1 MMYGAG
7 RAGPAREV
15 GIDTPAMMN
24 ADRRPDADELLARVQ
39 EEERRAKRGKLTIFF
54 GAAPGVGKTYAMLEC
69 ARSERDLRRDV
80 VVGLV
85 ESHGRYETAA
95 LMIGLELLPRRK
107 LEYRGMKLEELDLDA
122 VLARRPGLVL
132 VDELAHT
139 NAPGSR
145 HLKRWQDVEELL
157 DAGIDVYTT
166 LNVQHIESLNDVIAR
181 ITGVTVSETVPDR
194 VVEAADEIRLV
205 DLTPEEL
212 LDRLAEG
219 KVYVPEQAR
228 RALSNFFRKGN
239 LIALRELAL
248 RQTAERVDEQ
258 LRSEKRAEGVE
269 RAWPVGERI
278 LVCVGS
284 SADDARILRAARRMA
299 TSLRAEWIAVYV
311 ETPASVRMPEAE
323 RDRVAENLRLAER
336 LGAETVRLSGES
348 AAEEAVYFARS
359 RNVTKIIV
367 GKPCDRR
374 WRHVFRPSFLEE
386 VVRRTPDIDVHV
398 ITGQGREVAQ
408 ESARAP
414 ATEARPKWPGS
425 VAAAV
430 AAVCSTALAWLLFG
444 RDQLP
449 DVIMVYLFGVVL
461 VALRFGYRAS
471 TVAALLCVLA
481 LDFFFIPPYSAF
493 SVSDVRHLVTFAV
506 MFGVASVIGR
516 LSQRIRDQAD
526 AVRRRE
532 VRTARLYAMSRELAR
547 ALSIDDVLRI
557 ATRHVGEAFGGDVC
571 VLLPDSSGRL
581 AVSTHGPGT
590 FVLDRNDSGV
600 PEWVWDYGK
609 PAGLGTETLPAASA
623 RFLLLRGARANVG
636 VFGFKPKEG
645 RRWVD
650 PEQERLLETFVNQV
664 ASTLERVLLVE
675 EARRAEVEME
685 SERLRGALLN
695 AVSADI
701 DAPLGAIAEATHTLL
716 ESDDSLAPSAR
727 RALLETTYEQAG
739 RLGHLVRNL
748 LDMTK
753 IASGALQP
761 KKEPRPLVEI
771 VASARARLD
780 TRLRDRRLE
789 VALPAELP
797 SLRVD
802 PVLIEHVLIELLD
815 NAVSFG
821 PADQP
826 IEIGA
831 VVRPGIVEVCVAD
844 HGPGVPRAERERVF
858 DEFYRAR
865 HGDGGAGLGLAI
877 CRSIVEAHGGRIW
890 VEEREGGG
898 ARFCFTLP
906 TELQARSPVER
917 SASHPM

>member
-1 MMYGAG
+1 MMYGTG

-39 EEERRAKRGKLTIFF
+39 EEERRARRGKLTIFF

-85 ESHGRYETAA
+85 ETHGRYDTAA
-95 LMIGLELLPRRK
+95 LTIGLELLPRRK

-145 HLKRWQDVEELL
+145 HVKRWQDVEELL

-194 VVEAADEIRLV
+194 IVEEADEIRLV

-284 SADDARILRAARRMA
+284 SADDARLLRAARRMA
-299 TSLRAEWIAVYV
+299 TSLRAEWIAVHV
-311 ETPASVRMPEAE
+311 ETPASVRMSDVE
-323 RDRVAENLRLAER
+323 RERIAENLRLAER
-336 LGAETVRLSGES
+336 LGAETVRLSGEN

-359 RNVTKIIV
+359 RNVTRMIV
-367 GKPCDRR
+367 GKPSDRR
-374 WRHVFRPSFLEE
+374 WRHLVRPSFLEE

-398 ITGQGREVAQ
+398 ITSEEREVAQ
-408 ESARAP
+408 ESDRA
-414 ATEARPKWPGS
+414 AVTEARPKWPGW
-425 VAAAV
+425 VAATV

-471 TVAALLCVLA
+471 IVAALLCVLA
-481 LDFFFIPPYSAF
+481 LDFFFIPPYHAF

-506 MFGVASVIGR
+506 MFGVAVVIGR

-532 VRTARLYAMSRELAR
+532 ARTSRLYAMSRELTR

-557 ATRHVGEAFGGDVC
+557 AARHVGEAFGGDVC
-571 VLLPDSSGRL
+571 VLLPDAAGRL

-590 FVLDRNDSGV
+590 FALDRNDSGV
-600 PEWVWDYGK
+600 PDWVWDYGK

-623 RFLLLRGARANVG
+623 RFLLLRGARANIG

-645 RRWVD
+645 RRWID

-675 EARRAEVEME
+675 EARRAEVQVE
-685 SERLRGALLN
+685 SERLRGVLLN

-701 DAPLGAIAEATHTLL
+701 HAPLGAIAEATHTLL
-716 ESDDSLAPSAR
+716 KSDDSLAPSAR
-727 RALLETTYEQAG
+727 RALLETTCEQAG
-739 RLGHLVRNL
+739 RLGHLVQNL

-789 VALPAELP
+789 VALPADLP
-797 SLRVD
+797 PLRVD
-802 PVLIEHVLIELLD
+802 PVLIEHVFIELLD
-815 NAVSFG
+815 NAVTFG

-831 VVRPGIVEVCVAD
+831 VVRPGFVEVCVAD
-844 HGPGVPRAERERVF
+844 RGPGVSRAETERVF
-858 DEFYRAR
+858 DEFYRVR

-877 CRSIVEAHGGRIW
+877 CRSIVEAHSGRIW
-890 VEEREGGG
+890 VEERDGGG

-906 TELQARSPVER
+906 TELQAAPVER
-917 SASHPM
+917 KASLPM